1 MLTPAFDY
9 LSLLNTTID
18 DISRREGFESDT
30 LEDLPPMSTGLL
42 VMDLLYGGGIRPGWY
57 THFGR
62 EQSCK
67 TTGALTIMAS
77 AIKHKVPLIAFCDY
91 ENSTRNSKIY
101 VGNILQGMGVTTP
114 IDEIFGKHNKKTGD
128 WEIPPK
134 VRFRSESRGDVF
146 FTWLHNILVALP
158 DKRCINGEWW
168 VVFDETKEN
177 VAKLGEFANKT
188 MAKRYG
194 KGLWLPA
201 TDGGTLQAVIFV
213 DSYPGMNPLANDEDD
228 PNQTIALQA
237 RMFSAGLRRVKGRL
251 ASKMVAVVGINQ
263 LRVNPLA
270 MYGSSEVEPCGESL
284 KFNSDV
290 RCKFTPRASG
300 FPLWGEINKESKFE
314 EEPSAEGEG
323 VDRYRYV
330 QIFTFKNK
338 LWTPNR
344 LGWLRLWHSDYE
356 GMGRGFDPVF
366 DTAYYLMLTCQ
377 LKGRGR
383 KSMQIKLRGV
393 GMKDFVPIKW
403 NDLKWWV
410 LGDKD
415 EHAEICERLGLQKVF
430 GLRSLCFKQLENGVA
445 EKMYVAQDHGREMP
459 SEYETVEEIKADDKV
474 ETKEAKASETSE
486 VKEAPKKKATKKT
499 ETVEAEVKA
508 ETTLKEANHKET
520 VETPEEVKPKA
531 RRKKKAEKPAE
542 TEQTPEPTET
552 VETSVKEA
560 KETPTKEKSV
570 KEEPVAEPKETSKA
584 ESDLVEASTDK
595 AQEKPSE
602 QVSETF
608 AESEKGE
615 KHPFDEDDTPKDDFE
630 AFDDFESDGTFKE
643 EDFE

>member
-30 LEDLPPMSTGLL
+30 LENLPPMSTGLL

-77 AIKHKVPLIAFCDY
+77 AIKYKVPLIAFCDY

-101 VGNILQGMGVTTP
+101 VGSILQGMGVTTP
-114 IDEIFGKHNKKTGD
+114 IDEIFGKRDKKTGE

-177 VAKLGEFANKT
+177 IAKFGDFANKT

-201 TDGGTLQAVIFV
+201 TDGDTLQAVIFV
-213 DSYPGMNPLANDEDD
+213 DSYPSMNPLANDEDD

-237 RMFSAGLRRVKGRL
+237 RMFSAGLRRVKGRF

-270 MYGSSEVEPCGESL
+270 MYGPNEVEPCGESL
-284 KFNSDV
+284 KFNSEV

-323 VDRYRYV
+323 IDRYRYV

-366 DTAYYLMLTCQ
+366 DTAYYLMLTGQ

-415 EHAEICERLGLQKVF
+415 EHAEICGRLGLEKVF
-430 GLRSLCFKQLENGVA
+430 SLRALCFKQIENGVA

-459 SEYETVEEIKADDKV
+459 SEYETVEELKADDKV
-474 ETKEAKASETSE
+474 ETEDKEAKA
-486 VKEAPKKKATKKT
+486 VKEPEDKEASKKTATKKT
-499 ETVEAEVKA
+499 ETAEV
-508 ETTLKEANHKET
+508 ETKEVKEPEAKEA
-520 VETPEEVKPKA
+520 PEETKPKA
-531 RRKKKAEKPAE
+531 RRRKKAEKIAEPVETAEPAK
-542 TEQTPEPTET
+542 T
-552 VETSVKEA
+552 VEKTSTGEVA
-560 KETPTKEKSV
+560 KEVS
-570 KEEPVAEPKETSKA
+570 VAESKEVSKA
-584 ESDLVEASTDK
+584 EPESVETSTDK
-595 AQEKPSE
+595 AQETPTE
-602 QVSETF
+602 QVSEAF
-608 AESEKGE
+608 AESEKAE
-615 KHPFDEDDTPKDDFE
+615 KHPFVDDDTPKDDFD
-630 AFDDFESDGTFKE
+630 AFDDFESDGTFNK

>member
-1 MLTPAFDY
+1 MLTPVFDY

-114 IDEIFGKHNKKTGD
+114 IDEIFGRHNKKTGD

-270 MYGSSEVEPCGESL
+270 MYGPNEVEPCGESL

-323 VDRYRYV
+323 IDRYRYV

-366 DTAYYLMLTCQ
+366 DTAYYLMLTGQ

-459 SEYETVEEIKADDKV
+459 SEYETVEELKADDKV
-474 ETKEAKASETSE
+474 EVEAKETKETKETETKEA
-486 VKEAPKKKATKKT
+486 KEAPKKKTAKKAEPVEVETK
-499 ETVEAEVKA
+499 EVKDS
-508 ETTLKEANHKET
+508 EVK
-520 VETPEEVKPKA
+520 ETPEEAKPKA
-531 RRKKKAEKPAE
+531 RRRKKAEKPAE
-542 TEQTPEPTET
+542 TTEPA
-552 VETSVKEA
+552 VETPVKAEPVKETSMRDA
-560 KETPTKEKSV
+560 
-570 KEEPVAEPKETSKA
+570 PVVEPKETSKA
-584 ESDLVEASTDK
+584 ESDPVEASTEK
-595 AQEKPSE
+595 PQEKPVP
-602 QVSETF
+602 QVSEAF

-615 KHPFDEDDTPKDDFE
+615 KHPFADDDTPKDDFE
-630 AFDDFESDGTFKE
+630 AFDDFESEGTFKE

>member
-1 MLTPAFDY
+1 MLTPVFDY

-114 IDEIFGKHNKKTGD
+114 IDEIFGRHNKKTGD

-270 MYGSSEVEPCGESL
+270 MYGPNEVEPCGESL

-323 VDRYRYV
+323 IDRYRYV

-366 DTAYYLMLTCQ
+366 DTAYYLMLTGQ

-403 NDLKWWV
+403 NDIKWWV

-415 EHAEICERLGLQKVF
+415 EHAEICERLGLQKAF

-459 SEYETVEEIKADDKV
+459 SEYETVEELKADDKV
-474 ETKEAKASETSE
+474 EAEAKETKETKETETKEA
-486 VKEAPKKKATKKT
+486 KEAPKKKTAKKAEPVEVETK
-499 ETVEAEVKA
+499 EVKDSDV
-508 ETTLKEANHKET
+508 K
-520 VETPEEVKPKA
+520 ETPEEAKPKA
-531 RRKKKAEKPAE
+531 RRRKRVEKPAE
-542 TEQTPEPTET
+542 TAETTEPA
-552 VETSVKEA
+552 VETPVKAEPVKETSM
-560 KETPTKEKSV
+560 KEA
-570 KEEPVAEPKETSKA
+570 PVVEPKETSKA
-584 ESDLVEASTDK
+584 ESDPVEVSTEK
-595 AQEKPSE
+595 PQEKPVP
-602 QVSETF
+602 QVSEAF

-615 KHPFDEDDTPKDDFE
+615 KHPFAEDDTPKDDFE
-630 AFDDFESDGTFKE
+630 AFDDFESEGTFKE

>member
-1 MLTPAFDY
+1 MLTPVFDY

-114 IDEIFGKHNKKTGD
+114 IDEIFGRHNKKTGD

-263 LRVNPLA
+263 LRVNPLT
-270 MYGSSEVEPCGESL
+270 MYGPNEVEPCGESL

-314 EEPSAEGEG
+314 EESSAEGEG
-323 VDRYRYV
+323 IDRYRYV

-366 DTAYYLMLTCQ
+366 DTAYYLMLTGQ
-377 LKGRGR
+377 LRGRGR

-459 SEYETVEEIKADDKV
+459 SEYETVEELKADDKV
-474 ETKEAKASETSE
+474 EAEAKETKETKETETKEA
-486 VKEAPKKKATKKT
+486 KEAPKKKTAKKAEPVEVETK
-499 ETVEAEVKA
+499 EVKDS
-508 ETTLKEANHKET
+508 EVKEM
-520 VETPEEVKPKA
+520 PEEAKPKA
-531 RRKKKAEKPAE
+531 RRRKKVEKPAE
-542 TEQTPEPTET
+542 TAETAEPA
-552 VETSVKEA
+552 VETPVKAEPVKETSMKDA
-560 KETPTKEKSV
+560 
-570 KEEPVAEPKETSKA
+570 PVVEPKETSKA
-584 ESDLVEASTDK
+584 ESDPVEASTEK
-595 AQEKPSE
+595 PQEKPVP
-602 QVSETF
+602 QVSEAF

-615 KHPFDEDDTPKDDFE
+615 KHPFADDDTPKDDFE
-630 AFDDFESDGTFKE
+630 SFDDFESEGTFKE

>member
-1 MLTPAFDY
+1 MATKAIETTAPSIDY
-9 LSLLNTTID
+9 LSLLNTAID
-18 DISRREGFESDT
+18 DISRQENIEFDT

-67 TTGALTIMAS
+67 TTGVLTIMAS
-77 AIKHKVPLIAFCDY
+77 AIKHKVPLIVFYDY
-91 ENSTRNSKIY
+91 ENSTRSSKLY
-101 VGNILQGMGVTTP
+101 VSNILQGIGVTTP
-114 IDEIFGKHNKKTGD
+114 INEIFGKHDKKTGA

-146 FTWLHNILVALP
+146 FTWLHNLLVALP

-201 TDGGTLQAVIFV
+201 TDGDALQAIIFV
-213 DSYPGMNPLANDEDD
+213 DSYPGMNPEANDGDD

-237 RMFSAGLRRVKGRL
+237 RMFSAGLRRVKGRF
-251 ASKMVAVVGINQ
+251 AAKMVAVVGINQ

-270 MYGSSEVEPCGESL
+270 MYGPNEVEPCGEALRSY
-284 KFNSDV
+284 SDC

-323 VDRYRYV
+323 IDRYRYV
-330 QIFTFKNK
+330 QIFTHKNK

-366 DTAYYLMLTCQ
+366 DTAYYLMLTGQ

-393 GMKDFVPIKW
+393 GMKEAVPIKW

-415 EHAEICERLGLQKVF
+415 EHAEICERLGLSKVF
-430 GLRSLCFKQLENGVA
+430 SLRALCFKQLQNGIA

-459 SEYETVEEIKADDKV
+459 SEYETVEELKADDKV
-474 ETKEAKASETSE
+474 ETKEAKAPEASE
-486 VKEAPKKKATKKT
+486 VKEAPKKKATKKA
-499 ETVEAEVKA
+499 EPVESKA
-508 ETTLKEANHKET
+508 ETAPKEAKPKET
-520 VETPEEVKPKA
+520 EEAKPKA

-542 TEQTPEPTET
+542 TAQTTEPAET
-552 VETSVKEA
+552 VETSTEAKAPEA
-560 KETPTKEKSV
+560 KEA
-570 KEEPVAEPKETSKA
+570 PVAEPKETSKA
-584 ESDLVEASTDK
+584 ESDPVETPTYK
-595 AQEKPSE
+595 PKEKPVE
-602 QVSETF
+602 QVSKAF

-615 KHPFDEDDTPKDDFE
+615 KHPFADDDTPKDDFE
-630 AFDDFESDGTFKE
+630 AFDDFESEGTFKE

>member
-1 MLTPAFDY
+1 MLTPVFDY

-177 VAKLGEFANKT
+177 AAKLGEFANKT

-263 LRVNPLA
+263 LRVNPLT
-270 MYGSSEVEPCGESL
+270 MYGPNEVEPCGESL

-323 VDRYRYV
+323 IDRYRYV

-366 DTAYYLMLTCQ
+366 DTAYYLMLTGQ

-459 SEYETVEEIKADDKV
+459 SEYETVEELKADDKV
-474 ETKEAKASETSE
+474 EVEAKETKETKETETKEA
-486 VKEAPKKKATKKT
+486 KEAPKKKTAKKAEPVEVETKEEKDS
-499 ETVEAEVKA
+499 EVK
-508 ETTLKEANHKET
+508 
-520 VETPEEVKPKA
+520 ETPEEAKPKA
-531 RRKKKAEKPAE
+531 RRRKKAEKPAE
-542 TEQTPEPTET
+542 TAETTEPAVEMP
-552 VETSVKEA
+552 VKAEPVKETSM
-560 KETPTKEKSV
+560 KETPV
-570 KEEPVAEPKETSKA
+570 VEPKETSKA
-584 ESDLVEASTDK
+584 EPEPVETPTDK
-595 AQEKPSE
+595 PQEKPAP
-602 QVSETF
+602 QVSEAF
-608 AESEKGE
+608 AESEKSE
-615 KHPFDEDDTPKDDFE
+615 KHPFADDDTPKDDFE

>member
-270 MYGSSEVEPCGESL
+270 MYGPNEVEPCGESL

-323 VDRYRYV
+323 IDRYRYV

-366 DTAYYLMLTCQ
+366 DTAYYLMLTGQ

-459 SEYETVEEIKADDKV
+459 SEYETVEELKADDKV
-474 ETKEAKASETSE
+474 ETKEAQDKAPETPE
-486 VKEAPKKKATKKT
+486 AKEAPKKKTTKKA
-499 ETVEAEVKA
+499 EPVEAKA
-508 ETTLKEANHKET
+508 ETAPKEAKPKET
-520 VETPEEVKPKA
+520 EEAKPKA

-542 TEQTPEPTET
+542 TEQTTEPA
-552 VETSVKEA
+552 VETPAEPA
-560 KETPTKEKSV
+560 KETPA
-570 KEEPVAEPKETSKA
+570 EEAPVAEPKETSKA
-584 ESDLVEASTDK
+584 ESEPVKTSTDK
-595 AQEKPSE
+595 PQEKSSE
-602 QVSETF
+602 QVSEAF

-615 KHPFDEDDTPKDDFE
+615 KHPFAEDDTPKDDFE
-630 AFDDFESDGTFKE
+630 AFDDFESEGTFKE

>member
-1 MLTPAFDY
+1 MLTPVFDY

-114 IDEIFGKHNKKTGD
+114 IDEIFGRHNKKTGD

-270 MYGSSEVEPCGESL
+270 MYGPNEVEPCGESL

-323 VDRYRYV
+323 IDRYRYV

-366 DTAYYLMLTCQ
+366 DTAYYLMLTGQ

-383 KSMQIKLRGV
+383 KSMQIKLRGI

-459 SEYETVEEIKADDKV
+459 SEYETVEELKADDKV
-474 ETKEAKASETSE
+474 EAEAKETKETKETETKEA
-486 VKEAPKKKATKKT
+486 KEAPKKKTAKKAEPVEVETK
-499 ETVEAEVKA
+499 EVKDS
-508 ETTLKEANHKET
+508 EVK
-520 VETPEEVKPKA
+520 ETPEEAKPKA
-531 RRKKKAEKPAE
+531 RRRKKAEKPAE
-542 TEQTPEPTET
+542 TAETAETTEPA
-552 VETSVKEA
+552 VETPVKADAVKEA
-560 KETPTKEKSV
+560 
-570 KEEPVAEPKETSKA
+570 PVVEPKETSKA
-584 ESDLVEASTDK
+584 ESDPVEVSTEK
-595 AQEKPSE
+595 PQEKPVP
-602 QVSETF
+602 QVSEAF

-615 KHPFDEDDTPKDDFE
+615 KHPFADDDTPKDDFE
-630 AFDDFESDGTFKE
+630 AFDDFESDGAFKE

>member
-1 MLTPAFDY
+1 MLTPVFDY

-114 IDEIFGKHNKKTGD
+114 IDEIFGRHNKKTGD

-270 MYGSSEVEPCGESL
+270 MYGPNEVEPCGESL

-323 VDRYRYV
+323 IDRYRYI

-366 DTAYYLMLTCQ
+366 DTAYYLMLTGQ

-403 NDLKWWV
+403 NDIKWWV

-415 EHAEICERLGLQKVF
+415 EHAEICERLGLQKAF

-459 SEYETVEEIKADDKV
+459 SEYETVEELKADDKV
-474 ETKEAKASETSE
+474 EAEAKETKETKETETKEA
-486 VKEAPKKKATKKT
+486 KEAPKKKTAKKA
-499 ETVEAEVKA
+499 EPVEVEPKEVKDS
-508 ETTLKEANHKET
+508 EVK
-520 VETPEEVKPKA
+520 ETPEEAKPKA
-531 RRKKKAEKPAE
+531 RRRKKAETPAE
-542 TEQTPEPTET
+542 TTEPA
-552 VETSVKEA
+552 VETPVKAEPVKETSMRDA
-560 KETPTKEKSV
+560 
-570 KEEPVAEPKETSKA
+570 PVVEPKETSKA
-584 ESDLVEASTDK
+584 ESDPVEASTEK
-595 AQEKPSE
+595 PQEKPVP
-602 QVSETF
+602 QVSEAF

-615 KHPFDEDDTPKDDFE
+615 KHPFADDDTPKDDFE
-630 AFDDFESDGTFKE
+630 AFDDFESEGTFKE